1 MKGNNTGYGKMKR
14 IVVIDDKNNIL
25 RVLKVILEKQGYW
38 VETFTSAAA
47 ALDRIVVKQPD
58 VIISDIRMDGMD
70 GKELFFTTKSK
81 GIHVPFMF
89 ITAYGTVE
97 DAVSLM
103 KEGAVDY
110 LQKPLDYKQ
119 LKERINLLVNK
130 SAKDVQR
137 SHSESKVLIGSSK
150 TMSAIYSRIE
160 TVADTNSTVLIEG
173 ESGTGKELVAR
184 AIHRRSK
191 RREKPFL
198 AVNCSAFNE
207 NLLESELFGHE
218 KGAFTDAVRRK
229 KGIFEEAEGGTLFL
243 DEISELPP
251 STQVKLLRVLQEKV
265 FSRVGGNEIIST
277 DVRIIAAANKRLQ
290 KLVEAGTFRRD
301 LFYRLNVIPFNIPP
315 LREHQEDISE
325 LTDYFIRSMCERE
338 GISVPEIKPEVIHVL
353 MQYEWPGN
361 IRELENIIERIVILH
376 SPQVLSLEQFKN
388 EPEFAS
394 LMHTTMDERAQL
406 VSALEECRGN
416 KSKAAKYLGISRRSL
431 YYKLEKFGIQFGE
444 K

>member
-1 MKGNNTGYGKMKR
+1 MDKIKR
-14 IVVIDDKNNIL
+14 ILVIDDKHNIL
-25 RVLKVILEKQGYW
+25 RVLKVILEKQGYM
-38 VETFTSAAA
+38 VETFTNAAA

-58 VIISDIRMDGMD
+58 IIISDIRMEGMD
-70 GKELFFTTKSK
+70 GSELFFSVKSK

-119 LKERINLLVNK
+119 LKERINLLVSKNTAGK
-130 SAKDVQR
+130 QR
-137 SHSESKVLIGSSK
+137 SHSDNKVLIGSGK
-150 TMSAIYSRIE
+150 TMKAIFSRIE
-160 TVADTNSTVLIEG
+160 TVADTNSTVLIQG

-184 AIHRRSK
+184 AIHRWSK
-191 RREKPFL
+191 RRDKPFL

-207 NLLESELFGHE
+207 NILESELFGHE

-229 KGIFEEAEGGTLFL
+229 KGIFEDAEGGTLFL

-265 FSRVGGNEIIST
+265 FSRVGGNEMLHT
-277 DVRIIAAANKRLQ
+277 DVRLIAAANKRLQ
-290 KLVEAGTFRRD
+290 KLVEIGTFRRD

-315 LREHQEDISE
+315 LREHQEDIPE
-325 LTDYFIRSMCERE
+325 LTNFFIRYICERE
-338 GISVPEIKPEVIHVL
+338 GIPIPDIEAEVINLL

-361 IRELENIIERIVILH
+361 IRELENIIERITILH
-376 SPQVLSLEQFKN
+376 RPRVFSLQQLKN

-394 LMHTTMDERAQL
+394 LMNSQLDERAQL
-406 VSALEECRGN
+406 VEAIATFKGN
-416 KSKAAKYLGISRRSL
+416 KSKAAEFLGISRRSL
-431 YYKLEKFGIQFGE
+431 YYKLEKFGIHSAE
-444 K
+444 YKKKS